1 MIIAGQLLL
10 VPGLGLDPAGLQ
22 QGRPTASLSV
32 HAVFEVAALVLA
44 VLFPLHARTL
54 PMDAIDGVSPA
65 AYPE

>member
-1 MIIAGQLLL
+1 MQTYGTS
-10 VPGLGLDPAGLQ
+10 G
-22 QGRPTASLSV
+22 V
-32 HAVFEVAALVLA
+32 HAVFEVAALELA